1 MDFKCKQFSLNHSN
15 STMKVGTDSIL
26 LASVLNDYFSIELH
40 SLTPSIDSVK
50 KILDVGTGC
59 GILALSMAQIFPYA
73 QVSAIDIDKNSIEES
88 LSNFSLSKW
97 KERMQAKQISFEQF
111 SLQEEQ
117 AEKTKEQTFDLIV
130 SNPPYF
136 TNSLLSPNERRSN
149 ARHNSSLS
157 LEDFVLSSQRLSN
170 QNTKIALV
178 LPLQESQKIESLY
191 NAIGFHLELRYNVYP
206 KEKTEIKRV
215 ISLFSQ
221 QTHKTIEKKLV
232 IRENNTYTAEY
243 KTLTSAFLL

>member
-50 KILDVGTGC
+50 KSLM
-59 GILALSMAQIFPYA
+59 LALAAEYQPCLWHRF
-73 QVSAIDIDKNSIEES
+73 S
-88 LSNFSLSKW
+88 LCPGVCNRHRQKLYRRKLFQFSLSKW

-117 AEKTKEQTFDLIV
+117 TEKTKEQTFDLIV

-206 KEKTEIKRV
+206 KENTEIK
-215 ISLFSQ
+215 
-221 QTHKTIEKKLV
+221 E
-232 IRENNTYTAEY
+232 
-243 KTLTSAFLL
+243 